1 MILLDKIYINI
12 YWVVNKRLNPQKTT
26 IWALN
31 YLFFPA
37 LSGFLVFIIS
47 LLFWLISIH
56 LNLKVLIFIG
66 IVISFF
72 LSEKLIEMYYT
83 DETQKRIVENNCKPS
98 IFRYFTFLLI
108 ALFSIFLMI
117 LFFFLS
123 GIVLHRP
130 SLWL

>member
-12 YWVVNKRLNPQKTT
+12 YWVVNKRLNPQKITV
-26 IWALN
+26 WALN

-47 LLFWLISIH
+47 LLFWLISIQ
-56 LNLKVLIFIG
+56 LNLKVIIFIG

-83 DETQKRIVENNCKPS
+83 DENQKRIIEKNCKPS

-108 ALFSIFLMI
+108 ALFSVFLMI

-123 GIVLHRP
+123 GIVLNRP
-130 SLWL
+130 SIWL

>member
-1 MILLDKIYINI
+1 MILLDKIYISI
-12 YWVVNKRLNPQKTT
+12 YWVVNKKLNPKKTT

-47 LLFWLISIH
+47 LLFRIISIQ
-56 LNLKVLIFIG
+56 LNLKLLMFIG

-72 LSEKLIEMYYT
+72 LSGKLLEIYYT
-83 DETQKRIVENNCKPS
+83 DEKQQRIIENNCKPS
-98 IFRYFTFLLI
+98 NFRYFTFLLT

-130 SLWL
+130 SFW